1 MKGKEPIP
9 MENELRSMAIKDAFE
24 QCEVVNTTGK
34 LRGSVL
40 ISPNRVAN
48 TFKTTKQKLF
58 APRYRFEFQPQSRKT
73 LWEFNASYHSKRY
86 HVGIFEGK
94 LEFPDKC
101 TVCLGKPTK
110 YRVVELSHKIGS
122 VPLGA
127 LGNLQVDGISTDAEK
142 RNKLDRAWN
151 NRRYWYAIPM
161 CENHQDRVAVLA
173 GSIRE
178 QYFFNFFNQEYG
190 YEFGQLNS
198 ITGKWMNRVEV
209 YKDNVVTLIAILA
222 AIWLVISIFVRSMS
236 SAIPIGIL
244 VIYAAV
250 YLYLLISEREK
261 DLSDSEK

>member
-1 MKGKEPIP
+1 

-40 ISPNRVAN
+40 ISPNLVAN
-48 TFKTTKQKLF
+48 NFKTTKQNLF

-73 LWEFNASYHSKRY
+73 LWEFTASYNSKRY

-101 TVCLGKPTK
+101 TVCLGKPTN
-110 YRVVELSHKIGS
+110 YRVVELSHKVGS
-122 VPLGA
+122 VPLGV
-127 LGNLQVDGISTDAEK
+127 LGNLHVDGISTDAEK
-142 RNKLDRAWN
+142 RSKLDCAWN

-173 GSIRE
+173 GSIKE

-198 ITGKWMNRVEV
+198 IAGKWMNRVEV
-209 YKDNVVTLIAILA
+209 YKDNIVTLIAILA

-236 SAIPIGIL
+236 SVIPIGIL
-244 VIYAAV
+244 VMYAAV